1 MFFTIE
7 DVTHPIEEN
16 DIEKLK
22 QGDLVRY
29 DGHISMVYSDRWG
42 ESEHGGDYDVVHAFG
57 WECSTPSTLCTNY
70 PWFRKVGMTANNHP
84 GLPAPS
90 GFGRIKLW

>member
-1 MFFTIE
+1 
-7 DVTHPIEEN
+7 
-16 DIEKLK
+16 
-22 QGDLVRY
+22 
-29 DGHISMVYSDRWG
+29 
-42 ESEHGGDYDVVHAFG
+42 VVHAFG